1 MVIPRPLAT
10 FLNLFPPDPELR
22 NEAMDAIRKKMK
34 ALKDETD
41 GLYAII
47 KKFEDQTA
55 ESNSLANQADCDIR
69 DYGKKV
75 HGFEIEFDETTDKL
89 NKATE
94 TYEEKDKLHKEVEGD
109 IAALTRRIMLME
121 EEAKKSETTLAN
133 TVTKLAITS
142 KSADEVLKKVKVVES
157 KCMNNEVTLEELD
170 KNLRQTTK
178 MASDNEQKLD
188 ELSRK
193 LGVQEEELKR
203 AIERAELAESKLK
216 GIEEELQMVGEN
228 MKQLELSAEKAVERE
243 EKLKDKILNIQHKFK
258 VAEGRYEYGE
268 MNITKL
274 NQRIDDVED
283 EIFREKL
290 KIKKVSDELSET
302 FDDMLEHY

>member
-1 MVIPRPLAT
+1 MGSPPRSHLRT
-10 FLNLFPPDPELR
+10 DPELR

-55 ESNSLANQADCDIR
+55 ESNSLANQTDCDIR

-109 IAALTRRIMLME
+109 IAALSRRIMLME

-133 TVTKLAITS
+133 TVTKLAVTS
-142 KSADEVLKKVKVVES
+142 KSADEVLKKVKIVES
-157 KCMNNEVTLEELD
+157 KCMNNEGTLEDLD
-170 KNLRQTTK
+170 KNLRATTK

-193 LGVQEEELKR
+193 LGVQEDELKR
-203 AIERAELAESKLK
+203 AIERAELAEKNLK
-216 GIEEELQMVGEN
+216 DVENELEAVGEN
-228 MKQLELSAEKAVERE
+228 MKQLEISAEKATDRE
-243 EKLKDKILNIQHKFK
+243 EKLKDKIRVIMERLK
-258 VAEGRYEYGE
+258 VAEARYEYGE

-274 NQRIDDVED
+274 NHRIDDIED
-283 EIFREKL
+283 EIYREKIKVK
-290 KIKKVSDELSET
+290 KISDELNDT
-302 FDDMLEHY
+302 FDDMLANY

>member
-1 MVIPRPLAT
+1 MGSLVQGLTNNRHPARHLCQP
-10 FLNLFPPDPELR
+10 
-22 NEAMDAIRKKMK
+22 AMDAIRKKMK
-34 ALKDETD
+34 SLKDETD

-47 KKFEDQTA
+47 KKFEDETK
-55 ESNSLANQADCDIR
+55 ESNSILEQAECDIR

-75 HGFEIEFDETTDKL
+75 HGFEIDFDETLDKL
-89 NKATE
+89 NKANE
-94 TYEEKDKLHKEVEGD
+94 SYEEKDKMHKEVEAD
-109 IAALTRRIMLME
+109 IAALSRRIMLME
-121 EEAKKSETTLAN
+121 EESKKAEVNLAT
-133 TVTKLAITS
+133 TVTKLALSS
-142 KSADEVLKKVKVVES
+142 KQADEVLKKVKVVES

-170 KNLRQTTK
+170 KNLRQPTK

-228 MKQLELSAEKAVERE
+228 MK
-243 EKLKDKILNIQHKFK
+243 DKILSIQNKFK
-258 VAEGRYEYGE
+258 SAEGRYEYGE

-274 NQRIDDVED
+274 NQRID
-283 EIFREKL
+283 EIDREKL
-290 KIKKVSDELSET
+290 KIKKVSDELGET
-302 FDDMLEHY
+302 FDDMLDNY